1 MELDIRSVKRVFFMI
16 GLMFTVVAVFL
27 FPFVGIVF
35 LPVLFAVG
43 MIFAFYQKTKK
54 YTDIVL
60 FTQKRE

>member
-1 MELDIRSVKRVFFMI
+1 MELDIRSVKRAFFMI

-43 MIFAFYQKTKK
+43 MIFAFYQKAKK

>member
-1 MELDIRSVKRVFFMI
+1 MRLDIRSVKRAFFII

-27 FPFVGIVF
+27 FPCVGIVL

-43 MIFAFYQKTKK
+43 MIFVFYQKTNK

-60 FTQKRE
+60 FTKKRE